1 MRYDRRMCRLSLVV
15 LTWLALTTPADAS
28 TIVYSCEGRNICA
41 VEPDGSKRRN
51 LTSRLGG
58 TYGSPQLSDDGR
70 VMTFSHKGRL
80 YTADARARKRRLLP
94 PPDPYVAG
102 TTLQNP
108 ILRHDGKVLLFRAV
122 PLSRQN
128 GKICRIRLSRGS
140 EPRCG
145 RGSGRAYVSWGPNG
159 TFLSTDGDQR
169 KDICIT
175 SLGGRCTR
183 ALIRIDEE
191 WTTFFREPATSPDGR
206 FVAAGVETF
215 DDQRIMLFDART
227 GRHIRD
233 LTRGH
238 SDLLPTWSPSGRHVA
253 LRRGARTGPGPMA
266 AICYVGTGGG
276 KVRCPVRKV
285 TDYSTSS
292 APSWGG

>member
-1 MRYDRRMCRLSLVV
+1 MRRLSLVA
-15 LTWLALTTPADAS
+15 LTWLALTIPADAS

-70 VMTFSHKGRL
+70 LMTFSHDSRL
-80 YTADARARKRRLLP
+80 YTADARARNRRILP

-102 TTLQNP
+102 TSLADP
-108 ILRHDGKVLLFRAV
+108 ILHHDGKTLLFRAV
-122 PLSRQN
+122 PMSGQN
-128 GKICRIRLSRGS
+128 ARICRIRLSRGS

-145 RGSGRAYVSWGPNG
+145 RGSGRAYVSWGPKG
-159 TFLSTDGDQR
+159 TILSTHWDER

-175 SLGGRCTR
+175 SLDGKCTR
-183 ALIRIDEE
+183 ELIRIDEE
-191 WTTFFREPATSPDGR
+191 WTTFFQEPATSPDGR
-206 FVAAGVETF
+206 FIAAATETF
-215 DDQRIMLFDART
+215 DDNRIKLFDART

-233 LTRGH
+233 LTGRHG
-238 SDLLPTWSPSGRHVA
+238 DLLPTWSPSGRHVA
-253 LRRGARTGPGPMA
+253 FTRGVRNTGSEPA
-266 AICYVGTGGG
+266 VAICYVGIGGG
-276 KVRCPVRKV
+276 KVRCPVPKV
-285 TDYSTSS
+285 TDRQPLS